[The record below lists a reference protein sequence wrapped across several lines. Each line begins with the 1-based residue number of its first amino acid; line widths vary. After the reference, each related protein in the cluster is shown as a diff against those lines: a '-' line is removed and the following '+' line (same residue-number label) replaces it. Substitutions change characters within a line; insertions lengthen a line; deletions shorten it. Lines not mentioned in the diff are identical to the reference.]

1 MLLHRPAG
9 AGLRDAGTSLC
20 EPSRRVRV
28 CLVYDCLFPHT
39 VGGAERWYRNLGER
53 LAADGHEVT
62 YLTLRQWDRGED
74 PGVEGVDVRVVGPRM
89 PLYVSDASGR
99 RRILPPLV
107 FGLGVLWHL
116 LRHGRRYDAVH
127 TASFPYFSLL
137 AAAVARPLGRY
148 AIVVDWHEVWSR
160 AYWRSYLGRTG
171 GAVGAFVQRCCARV
185 PQRAFCF
192 SRLHAGRLR
201 GEGLRGEPTVL
212 TGEYM
217 GSLETPEPAPA
228 RPVVVFAGRHIPEK
242 RVPALLPAFALVR
255 EAAPELRLEIF
266 GDGPE
271 RPRVL
276 AEIERLGLGDA
287 VDAPGFVEHA
297 RVEEA
302 LRTALCMVLP
312 SSREGYGLVVVE
324 AAAGGT
330 PSVVVAGED
339 NAATELV
346 DDGENGFVAA
356 SGSPEDLAA
365 AILRVRDAGPALRE
379 ATAAWFGRNAERLS
393 LEHSLETV
401 LAAYG
406 SAGGRR

>member
-1 MLLHRPAG
+1 MA
-9 AGLRDAGTSLC
+9 
-20 EPSRRVRV
+20 
-28 CLVYDCLFPHT
+28 
-39 VGGAERWYRNLGER
+39 
-53 LAADGHEVT
+53 
-62 YLTLRQWDRGED
+62 
-74 PGVEGVDVRVVGPRM
+74 
-89 PLYVSDASGR
+89 LYVSDASGR

-116 LRHGRRYDAVH
+116 LLHGRRYDAVH
-127 TASFPYFSLL
+127 TATFPYFSLL
-137 AAAVARPLGRY
+137 AAAVAKPLGRY
-148 AIVVDWHEVWSR
+148 AVVVDWHEVWSR
-160 AYWRSYLGRTG
+160 AYWRSYLGGVG
-171 GAVGAFVQRCCARV
+171 GTVGALVQRLCARV

-212 TGEYM
+212 SGEYV
-217 GSLETPEPAPA
+217 GSLEAPEPAPA

-242 RVPALLPAFALVR
+242 RVPALLPAFAQAR
-255 EAAPELRLEIF
+255 AAAPELRAEIY

-276 AEIERLGLGDA
+276 AEIERLGLGEA
-287 VDAPGFVEHA
+287 VEAPGFVEHA

-324 AAAGGT
+324 AAARGT

-356 SGSPEDLAA
+356 SASADDLAA
-365 AILRVRDAGPALRE
+365 AILRVWRAGPALRE
-379 ATAAWFGRNAERLS
+379 ATAAWFGANAERLS

-401 LAAYG
+401 LAAY
-406 SAGGRR
+406 AHAAVAA

>member
-1 MLLHRPAG
+1 
-9 AGLRDAGTSLC
+9 
-20 EPSRRVRV
+20 VRI

-62 YLTLRQWDRGED
+62 YLTLRQWDRGTD
-74 PGVEGVDVRVVGPRM
+74 PGVAGVDVRVVGPRM
-89 PLYVSDASGR
+89 ALYVSDASGR

-160 AYWRSYLGRTG
+160 AYWRSYLGRVG
-171 GAVGAFVQRCCARV
+171 GAIGALVQRLCARV

-192 SRLHAGRLR
+192 SRLHAARLR

-212 TGEYM
+212 TGEYV
-217 GSLETPEPAPA
+217 GALEQPAPAQA

-242 RVPALLPAFALVR
+242 RVSALLPAFALAR
-255 EAAPELRLEIF
+255 AAVPELRAEIL

-276 AEIERLGLGDA
+276 TEIERLGLA
-287 VDAPGFVEHA
+287 AWVDAPGFVAHA
-297 RVEEA
+297 QVEEA

-324 AAAGGT
+324 AAARGT

-356 SGSPEDLAA
+356 SAAPEDLAA
-365 AILRVRDAGPALRE
+365 AILRVWEAGPALRE

-393 LEHSLETV
+393 LERSLETV

-406 SAGGRR
+406 REAAVAA

>member
-1 MLLHRPAG
+1 MRI
-9 AGLRDAGTSLC
+9 
-20 EPSRRVRV
+20 

-62 YLTLRQWDRGED
+62 YLTLRQWDRGID

-89 PLYVSDASGR
+89 ALYVSDASGR

-116 LRHGRRYDAVH
+116 LLHGRRYDAVH

-137 AAAVARPLGRY
+137 AAAVAKPLGRY

-160 AYWRSYLGRTG
+160 SYWREYLGHWG

-192 SRLHAGRLR
+192 SRLHAARLR

-212 TGEYM
+212 TGEYV
-217 GSLETPEPAPA
+217 GALDAPDPAPA

-242 RVPALLPAFALVR
+242 RVPALLPAFALAR
-255 EAAPELRLEIF
+255 EAAPELRAEIY

-276 AEIERLGLGDA
+276 AEIERLGLSEV

-324 AAAGGT
+324 AAARGT

-356 SGSPEDLAA
+356 SASPEDLAA
-365 AILRVRDAGPALRE
+365 AILRAWEAGPALRT
-379 ATAAWFGRNAERLS
+379 ATAEWFGRNAERLS

-401 LAAYG
+401 LEAYG
-406 SAGGRR
+406 REAVAA

>member
-1 MLLHRPAG
+1 M
-9 AGLRDAGTSLC
+9 
-20 EPSRRVRV
+20 RV

-53 LAADGHEVT
+53 LAADGHDVT
-62 YLTLRQWDRGED
+62 YLTLRQWDRGAD
-74 PGVEGVDVRVVGPRM
+74 PGVPGVDVRIVGPRM
-89 PLYVSDASGR
+89 ALYVSDASGR

-116 LRHGRRYDAVH
+116 LLHGRRYDAVH

-137 AAAVARPLGRY
+137 AAAVARPLHRY

-160 AYWRSYLGRTG
+160 AYWRSYLGRVG
-171 GAVGAFVQRCCARV
+171 GAVGAFVQRLCARV

-192 SRLHAGRLR
+192 SRLH
-201 GEGLRGEPTVL
+201 GEGLRGDPTVL
-212 TGEYM
+212 TGEYA
-217 GSLETPEPAPA
+217 GALERPQPAPA
-228 RPVVVFAGRHIPEK
+228 RDVVVFAGRHIPEK
-242 RVPALLPAFALVR
+242 RVPALLPALAR
-255 EAAPELRLEIF
+255 ARATAPELRAEIL

-276 AEIERLGLGDA
+276 AEIERLGLRDA
-287 VDAPGFVEHA
+287 VDAPGFVAHA

-312 SSREGYGLVVVE
+312 SAREGYGLVVVE
-324 AAAGGT
+324 AAARGT

-356 SGSPEDLAA
+356 SASAEDLAA
-365 AILRVRDAGPALRE
+365 AILRVREAGPALRE
-379 ATAAWFGRNAERLS
+379 ATAAWFERNAQRLS

-406 SAGGRR
+406 RGAVAR

>member
-1 MLLHRPAG
+1 MRICLL
-9 AGLRDAGTSLC
+9 
-20 EPSRRVRV
+20 
-28 CLVYDCLFPHT
+28 YDCLFPHT

-62 YLTLRQWDRGED
+62 YLTLRQWDRGTD
-74 PGVEGVDVRVVGPRM
+74 PGVTGVDVRVVGPRM
-89 PLYVSDASGR
+89 ALYVSDASGR

-116 LRHGRRYDAVH
+116 LLHGRRYDAVH

-137 AAAVARPLGRY
+137 AAAVAKPLGRY

-160 AYWRSYLGRTG
+160 AYWRAYLGRG
-171 GAVGAFVQRCCARV
+171 AGAVGAFVQRLCARV

-192 SRLHAGRLR
+192 SRLHAARLR
-201 GEGLRGEPTVL
+201 GEGLRSEPTVL
-212 TGEYM
+212 TGEYV
-217 GSLETPEPAPA
+217 GALEAPAPAPA

-242 RVPALLPAFALVR
+242 RVPALLPALARAR
-255 EAAPELRLEIF
+255 ERAPELRAEVY

-271 RPRVL
+271 RGRVL

-287 VDAPGFVEHA
+287 VEAPGFVEHA

-324 AAAGGT
+324 AAARGT

-346 DDGENGFVAA
+346 DDGENGFVAKSA
-356 SGSPEDLAA
+356 SPEDLAA
-365 AILRVRDAGPALRE
+365 AILRVWDAGPALRE
-379 ATAAWFGRNAERLS
+379 ATAGWFGRNAERLS
-393 LEHSLETV
+393 LDCSLETV

-406 SAGGRR
+406 HEAVTA